1 MSNQRAFM
9 TIAGMVALG
18 LTIPASADNPRS
30 YYPTLTPQEISV
42 CRPEFA
48 AIQAE
53 AVQHYQLERARY
65 SPGGEQYEKHPDWD
79 YSNNI
84 RVYTNRANEIGG
96 KDPVT
101 FYVDG
106 ITDGGVGQGIG
117 GLATLNE
124 LDGEIVRRL
133 YQDWLSGKND
143 GNDDGAG
150 LEWNLYRNSTMARV
164 EKCVGAIWM
173 KKFEAMHGD
182 VAASTG
188 PEPGPLGLQNM
199 PAGSAGSAQPA
210 SASVSA
216 SADGDVFGQ
225 CVKLEDLGQSGIQHM
240 WRLRNVCN
248 ATIKVAYCFREIFAA
263 AGDTNMCDAREYDH
277 RTIASGSTFDFP
289 FSPLPDGTAL
299 SDGRV
304 VADNQFSVVGYACGN
319 GSAPDV
325 YFNNGKFLFQ
335 HC

>member
-1 MSNQRAFM
+1 
-9 TIAGMVALG
+9 
-18 LTIPASADNPRS
+18 
-30 YYPTLTPQEISV
+30 V

-84 RVYTNRANEIGG
+84 TVYTNRINEIGR

-124 LDGEIVRRL
+124 MDGEMLGGI

-143 GNDDGAG
+143 NGGGGAG
-150 LEWNLYRNSTMARV
+150 LEWDLYRLPTMARV
-164 EKCVGAIWM
+164 EKCVGTIWM
-173 KKFEAMHGD
+173 NKFHAMHAGG
-182 VAASTG
+182 AGNAS
-188 PEPGPLGLQNM
+188 PQPGPLGLQNM
-199 PAGSAGSAQPA
+199 PAGSAGSAPPA
-210 SASVSA
+210 SSSASA

-225 CVKLEDLGQSGIQHM
+225 CVQVQDLGQSGIQHM
-240 WRLRNVCN
+240 WQLRNVCN
-248 ATIKVAYCFREIFAA
+248 ATIKVAYCFRETFAA
-263 AGDTNMCDAREYDH
+263 AGDTNMCADREYDH
-277 RTIASGSTFDFP
+277 RTIASDSTFDFP
-289 FSPLPDGTAL
+289 FTPLPDGTAM

-304 VADNQFSVVGYACGN
+304 VKNNQFSIAGYACAN

-325 YFNNGKFLFQ
+325 YFDNGKFLFQ